1 MIYRKILTLLVVLLG
16 AVTAKAQ
23 QELTQQA
30 DSAYMRDDFSTAL
43 QAYTQLQSQ
52 YGTSS
57 WLYYNIGN
65 CQYRLGRPGL
75 AIVNYERALRLNP
88 LNKDAR
94 ANLEFVNSKITDEPG
109 DRGMFISK
117 TVDAIARSLPA
128 NAWASIALGTFIF
141 LLGAI
146 STYIFSSNV
155 ALRKTGFFGAIVLAL
170 ACVVSNVL
178 ASKATKYA
186 TSTSEAV
193 VTVPS
198 TLLSTS
204 PRAPKDRTEEAMLLH
219 EGTKVEILDS
229 VTTRVDSVSTVWFDV
244 EVDNNH
250 RAWIRGTD
258 ITRI

>member
-1 MIYRKILTLLVVLLG
+1 MIYRKIIILVFALISSVP
-16 AVTAKAQ
+16 VFAQ

-30 DSAYMRDDFSTAL
+30 DSAYMRDDFSAAL
-43 QAYTQLQSQ
+43 EAYTQLQQQ
-52 YGTSS
+52 YGTST

-65 CQYRLGRPGL
+65 CQYRLGRPGM
-75 AIVNYERALRLNP
+75 AIVNYERALRLDP

-109 DRGMFISK
+109 DRGMFITK
-117 TVDAIARSLPA
+117 TVGAVARALPA
-128 NAWASIALGTFIF
+128 NAWASMALGSFIL
-141 LLGAI
+141 LLGAAGV
-146 STYIFSSNV
+146 YIFSANV
-155 ALRKTGFFGAIVLAL
+155 AMRKTGFFGGIILVFVCIVA
-170 ACVVSNVL
+170 NVL
-178 ASKATKYA
+178 ASKATRYA

-204 PRAPKDRTEEAMLLH
+204 PRVPKDRTEEAMLLH

-229 VTTRVDSVSTVWFDV
+229 VTTRIDTVATVWFDV
-244 EVDNNH
+244 EVDNEH
-250 RAWIRGTD
+250 RAWIKGSD

>member
-1 MIYRKILTLLVVLLG
+1 MLL
-16 AVTAKAQ
+16 AAITANAQ

-30 DSAYMRDDFSTAL
+30 DSAYMRDDFSAAL

-75 AIVNYERALRLNP
+75 AIVSYERALRLDP
-88 LNKDAR
+88 LNEDAR

-109 DRGMFISK
+109 DRGMFITK
-117 TVDAIARSLPA
+117 TVSAIASSLPA
-128 NAWASIALGTFIF
+128 NTWASIAIGTFIL

-146 STYIFSSNV
+146 AAYIFSSNV
-155 ALRKTGFFGAIVLAL
+155 TLRKIGFFGAIVLAIV
-170 ACVVSNVL
+170 CVVSNVL
-178 ASKATKYA
+178 AYKATKYA
-186 TSTSEAV
+186 TSTTEAV

-204 PRAPKDRTEEAMLLH
+204 PRTPKDRTEEAMLLH

-229 VTTRVDSVSTVWFDV
+229 VTTRADSTVTIWFDV
-244 EVDNNH
+244 QIDNNH
-250 RAWIRGTD
+250 RAWIKGSD